1 MLSTLLIMSA
11 EQQLILKLQSVVVM
25 MIFGLVAGLLLRP
38 VMRALVG
45 DAFTDAVPSR
55 KSPWR

>member
-1 MLSTLLIMSA
+1 MISTLLMMSA

-25 MIFGLVAGLLLRP
+25 TVFGLVVGLLLRP

-45 DAFTDAVPSR
+45 DAFIDATPSR
-55 KSPWR
+55 QSPWR

>member
-1 MLSTLLIMSA
+1 MLFTVLTMSA

-25 MIFGLVAGLLLRP
+25 TVFGLVVGLLLRP

-45 DAFTDAVPSR
+45 DAFTDTTPSR
-55 KSPWR
+55 QSPWR